1 MAVYLNSYSRYQAY
15 GGPHEGGWF
24 YEVGTPLQSVLYS
37 HEDYDTWCDKQ
48 DWDQLREVAK
58 KATYAYTEGR
68 EPKPIKNGTGG
79 YTFMPGSDVPSD
91 YRMSDDIYS
100 CFEDHF
106 AEEYP
111 QEKPIYC

>member
-1 MAVYLNSYSRYQAY
+1 MSVYLNTYERYQAY
-15 GGPHEGGWF
+15 GGPEEGGWWH
-24 YEVGTPLQSVLYS
+24 ECGTPLQSVLYS

-48 DWDQLREVAK
+48 DWDQLREVTK
-58 KATYAYTEGR
+58 KATYSYTERR

-79 YTFMPGSDVPSD
+79 YSFMPGSDVPSD